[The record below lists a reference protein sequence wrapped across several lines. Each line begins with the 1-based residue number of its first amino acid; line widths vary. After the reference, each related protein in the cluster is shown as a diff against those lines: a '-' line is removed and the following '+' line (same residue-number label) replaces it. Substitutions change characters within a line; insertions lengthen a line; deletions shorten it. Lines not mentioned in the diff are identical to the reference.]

1 MHQFNEREKWYTIWF
16 SLKVRQFNEERG
28 GGAYQ
33 LSEVRL
39 PYLSENGYINKV
51 SFEVHHFS
59 EGASI

>member
-1 MHQFNEREKWYTIWF
+1 MKGRSGTPFGFPLRYANLMKRG
-16 SLKVRQFNEERG
+16 G